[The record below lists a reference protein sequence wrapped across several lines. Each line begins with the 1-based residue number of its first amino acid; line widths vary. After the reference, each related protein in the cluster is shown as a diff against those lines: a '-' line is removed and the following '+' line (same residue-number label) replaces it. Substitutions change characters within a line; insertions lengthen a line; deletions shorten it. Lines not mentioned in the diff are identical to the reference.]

1 MGGSSD
7 GGDKF
12 TNVLVIHVHKKS
24 GLTATS
30 LLGMQNIN
38 SVSTEQEMYD
48 VCNEQK
54 HFHWTGIIL

>member
-38 SVSTEQEMYD
+38 SGSTEQEMYD

-54 HFHWTGIIL
+54 HFH